1 MTLQYRAAVL
11 HLPIAL
17 EDIKDMKDMS
27 DTAAKPFAASLRFT

>member
-17 EDIKDMKDMS
+17 EDIKDMS